1 MINQQII
8 KLAADTSNYGIKK
21 TSNFV
26 ATSKNKICG
35 DKITVEL
42 EVKKKIIKKMNYE
55 TESCVFCQASASLLS
70 KFIENKNTNTDKLSL
85 ILDNTVKSK
94 NFKELLK
101 TKERINCVMLPF
113 EALQKAINNT
123 K

>member
-42 EVKKKIIKKMNYE
+42 EVKKK
-55 TESCVFCQASASLLS
+55 L
-70 KFIENKNTNTDKLSL
+70 
-85 ILDNTVKSK
+85 
-94 NFKELLK
+94 
-101 TKERINCVMLPF
+101 
-113 EALQKAINNT
+113 
-123 K
+123 